1 MGNKRPLP
9 RVPEHVRPENR
20 CTRQW
25 VVGMSDRRRRFE
37 TQALPHLDAAYNL
50 AKWLARP
57 PLDADDIVQDA
68 MLRAYRAFDSFR
80 GDNVKPWLLSIVRN
94 CFLTAAG
101 QTRHARNVP
110 LPADGEAGSDDPALV
125 VDAPDPEAAAIRAEE
140 GRRLADV
147 VAKLPQEF
155 REVLVL
161 REMEDLS
168 YREIAQITGSPI
180 GTVMSRLARARG
192 MLKEKW
198 QSDVEGVG
206 HVLQ

>member
-1 MGNKRPLP
+1 
-9 RVPEHVRPENR
+9 
-20 CTRQW
+20 
-25 VVGMSDRRRRFE
+25 MSDRRRRFE

-101 QTRHARNVP
+101 QTRHTRNVP
-110 LPADGEAGSDDPALV
+110 LPADGEMDSDDPALV

-168 YREIAQITGSPI
+168 YREIAQIIGSPI

-198 QSDVEGVG
+198 QSDVEGAG

>member
-1 MGNKRPLP
+1 
-9 RVPEHVRPENR
+9 
-20 CTRQW
+20 
-25 VVGMSDRRRRFE
+25 MSDRRRRFE

-57 PLDADDIVQDA
+57 PLEADDIVQDA

-101 QTRHARNVP
+101 RTRANRNVP
-110 LPADGEAGSDDPALV
+110 LPADGETGSDDPALIV
-125 VDAPDPEAAAIRAEE
+125 NAPDPEAVAIRAEE

-147 VAKLPQEF
+147 VAALPEEF

-180 GTVMSRLARARG
+180 GTVMSRLARARS

-198 QSDVEGVG
+198 HSDMEGGG